1 MSVAIFYLFATFL
14 IFSGLMVV
22 LSRNPVHSVL
32 FLILAFFNAAA
43 LFLFLQAEFL
53 AMMLIIVYVG
63 AVAVLFLFVVMMLD
77 VRAQN
82 IKNIFSVAQLKSWG
96 KSIVGFS
103 SYGILFFVS
112 TIILW
117 YLSSVVLSYVLT
129 TLSHFVSSNG
139 YASSSFDH
147 FVDRLQDLEGFE
159 FIYVL
164 ITSEGFPLPRGVHFL
179 SANFGYESVLSFLL
193 MLVSIIQSN
202 IFARRVMNRLI
213 EKRFD
218 GIVFSSPMVVLVSL
232 GLLTLLLYVAKKW
245 TVSPLLHSLS
255 LEPMAHKLGLTNTQ
269 ALGMIVYT
277 HYALV
282 FQMAGVLLLIAMI
295 GAIVLTLRKREGVKK
310 QSVRHQI
317 SRTKDNSLEVKK
329 VPLREGVSI

>member
-14 IFSGLMVV
+14 ILSGLMVV

-77 VRAQN
+77 VRPQN
-82 IKNIFSVAQLKSWG
+82 IKGIFSFTQLKQWG
-96 KSIVGFS
+96 RSIAGIG
-103 SYGILFFVS
+103 SYGILFFVA
-112 TIILW
+112 TCILL
-117 YLSSVVLSYVLT
+117 YGSSVVLGYLLAAVSHLFLNDMDT
-129 TLSHFVSSNG
+129 TR
-139 YASSSFDH
+139 SFAL
-147 FVDRLQDLEGFE
+147 FIDRLQDLEGYDFV
-159 FIYVL
+159 YVL
-164 ITSEGFPLPRGVHFL
+164 LASEGFPLPRAAYILNYQL
-179 SANFGYESVLSFLL
+179 SYESILSLFLFVMALVLSN
-193 MLVSIIQSN
+193 V
-202 IFARRVMNRLI
+202 FARRVVGRLFGT
-213 EKRFD
+213 RFQ
-218 GIVFSSPMVVLVSL
+218 GIIFSSPTVVMVSL
-232 GLLTLLLYVAKKW
+232 GLLALLYYSVKTWAA
-245 TVSPLLHSLS
+245 SPLVRSLT
-255 LEPMAHKLGLTNTQ
+255 LEPMAHKLGLTNTE

-282 FQMAGVLLLIAMI
+282 FQMSGILLLIAMM

-310 QSVRHQI
+310 QSIREQL

-329 VPLREGVSI
+329 VPLREGVSL